1 MWFIYRLSS
10 PILSSTIHQL
20 MNLSHFFEKILN
32 DLYQS
37 VYVSLGGSLDDET
50 LNWTERG
57 MAVASISI
65 KILILLVIIGFFYW
79 LLVYLLKHCR
89 RPLHLSQRHVW
100 IARAVLRYT
109 WFVASLLA
117 VMTQI
122 GTQAETIKAT
132 AKAATWAGFYYVLWA
147 TSGQMVARVLR
158 YYELNAS
165 IEQLLKNLIL
175 VLIIVFALASVLAQF
190 GFDIVSL
197 VAGLGIVGLAVGF
210 AAQSTLANFIAGITI
225 LIEQS
230 FQVGDW
236 IRLGDK
242 EGRVVKIS
250 LRATQILDRDNI
262 IIIIPNS
269 TMSSSEV
276 INLTSKKMIRFDVKA
291 RIGLYD
297 DVAHAKEIIIKTLSK
312 DEVILKHPAP
322 MATVS
327 EVGEYAIY
335 FIVRFWVAPLSVA
348 RIPIIKE
355 NINER
360 IKRALDE
367 AGFETPYPY
376 QEILFNRSDDK
387 EKRLAMIHQALD
399 KNINDKEEDVESAIK
414 KQ

>member
-1 MWFIYRLSS
+1 MWFV
-10 PILSSTIHQL
+10 T
-20 MNLSHFFEKILN
+20 
-32 DLYQS
+32 
-37 VYVSLGGSLDDET
+37 
-50 LNWTERG
+50 
-57 MAVASISI
+57 
-65 KILILLVIIGFFYW
+65 
-79 LLVYLLKHCR
+79 
-89 RPLHLSQRHVW
+89 
-100 IARAVLRYT
+100 
-109 WFVASLLA
+109 SLLA

-132 AKAATWAGFYYVLWA
+132 AKAATWAGFYYVMWT
-147 TSGQMVARVLR
+147 TSGQMVTKVLR

-236 IRLGDK
+236 VRLGEI

-262 IIIIPNS
+262 IVIIPNA

-297 DVAHAKEIIIKTLSK
+297 DLAYAKEIIIQTLSK
-312 DEVILKHPAP
+312 DEVILKHPSP
-322 MATVS
+322 MVTVS

-335 FIVRFWVAPLSVA
+335 LIVRFWIAPLSVA

-360 IKRALDE
+360 IKKALD
-367 AGFETPYPY
+367 
-376 QEILFNRSDDK
+376 
-387 EKRLAMIHQALD
+387 
-399 KNINDKEEDVESAIK
+399 INLTKG
-414 KQ
+414 